1 MDLEQLAAKLR
12 SLTAPFTT
20 GQLAT
25 LAVTFV
31 LVIGVVIASGMWLQK
46 PSYRLLQSDLDPET
60 MGQVVTRLKSMKVP
74 YELDEGGRGIRVPAS
89 RIDELRL
96 EFASSGAETVLPG
109 WKLFDGQDFGITEF
123 GEKIKY
129 RRAMEGEMARTIATL
144 SEVASARVHIA
155 MGKEELFGESRPA
168 TASVVLKLRAGR
180 SLPANAIN
188 GITNLV
194 AGAVDG
200 MKAESVV
207 VLDNYGRP
215 LTRPRADENDPAG
228 AASMERQQRLER
240 EYAARVVAMLEP
252 IVGADHVRV
261 NVALALKRETKE
273 QTQET
278 WDPATTVVR
287 SQQTTSETMNNGA
300 SAIATPPPGVV
311 PGTAGARSNM
321 PAPAP
326 DGGNG
331 STPLTAAPGPTSQR
345 TSETRNNEI
354 GVTKTHT
361 IQPAGEIER
370 LSVAV
375 IVDDDQ
381 TIKSANGTTSVTR
394 TKRTSEEL
402 KKFEN
407 LVSSSVGFNAE
418 RGDRVTVENVA
429 FDEQLAEEVQAPG
442 VLLRYQPQIE
452 ESARIIGLLLVVVL
466 AFLFV
471 VRPLMRRV
479 SSGGDTASDVA
490 VGTRVGANRPR
501 TVAELEGEIEAQL
514 DAAATQGDR
523 RLPVLT
529 KRVAEFTAKE
539 PEHVAK
545 VLRSWMKEEGM
556 VR

>member
-1 MDLEQLAAKLR
+1 MDPEQLAAKLR
-12 SLTAPFTT
+12 SLTAPFTS

-25 LAVTFV
+25 LALTFV
-31 LVIGVVIASGMWLQK
+31 LVIGVVIASAMWLNK
-46 PSYRLLQSDLDPET
+46 PTYRLLQADLDPET
-60 MGQVVTRLKSMKVP
+60 MGQVVSRLKALKVP

-96 EFASSGAETVLPG
+96 EFAASGSEAGLPG

-144 SEVASARVHIA
+144 AEVASARVHIA

-168 TASVVLKLRAGR
+168 TASVVLKLKAGR
-180 SLPANAIN
+180 SLPTNAVN

-215 LTRPRADENDPAG
+215 LTRPKVDENDPAG
-228 AASMERQQRLER
+228 AASVERQQRLER
-240 EYAARVVAMLEP
+240 EYAQRVVAMLEP
-252 IVGADHVRV
+252 IVGSDHVRV
-261 NVALALKRETKE
+261 NVALSLKRQTTE

-278 WDPATTVVR
+278 WDPNATVIR

-300 SAIATPPPGVV
+300 TALATPPPGVV
-311 PGTAGARSNM
+311 PGTAGSRSNL

-326 DGGNG
+326 NGGTG
-331 STPLTAAPGPTSQR
+331 AAPLTVAQGPTSQR
-345 TSETRNNEI
+345 TTETKNNEI
-354 GVTKTHT
+354 GVTKVHT

-381 TIKSANGTTSVTR
+381 EVKAENGKSSVTR

-407 LVSSSVGFNAE
+407 LVASSVGFNME
-418 RGDRVTVENVA
+418 RGDRVTVENIA
-429 FDEQLAEEVQAPG
+429 FDEPVSEEVEAPS
-442 VLLRYQPQIE
+442 VLVRYQPQIE
-452 ESARIIGLLLVVVL
+452 ESVRVGGVLLVVVL
-466 AFLFV
+466 AFFFLV
-471 VRPLMRRV
+471 KPLMAKVSAGRV
-479 SSGGDTASDVA
+479 ATGGLAVATA
-490 VGTRVGANRPR
+490 GGARPR

-514 DAAATQGDR
+514 DAAETKGDR
-523 RLPVLT
+523 KLPVLT
-529 KRVAEFTAKE
+529 KRVADGAIKE

-545 VLRSWMKEEGM
+545 VLRSWMKEE

>member
-1 MDLEQLAAKLR
+1 MDPEQIAAKLR

-20 GQLAT
+20 GQLVS

-31 LVIGVVIASGMWLQK
+31 LVIGVVIASAMWLQK
-46 PSYRLLQSDLDPET
+46 PTYRLLQSDLDPET
-60 MGQVVTRLKSMKVP
+60 MGQVVTRLKAMKVP
-74 YELDEGGRGIRVPAS
+74 YELDEGSRGIRVPAN

-96 EFASSGAETVLPG
+96 EFASTGAEAGLPG

-129 RRAMEGEMARTIATL
+129 RRAMEGELARTIATL

-168 TASVVLKLRAGR
+168 TASVVLKIRPGR
-180 SLPANAIN
+180 SLPTNAIN

-194 AGAVDG
+194 AGGVDG
-200 MKAESVV
+200 MKPESVV

-215 LTRPRADENDPAG
+215 LTRPRVDENDPAG

-261 NVALALKRETKE
+261 NVALTLKRETTE

-278 WDPATTVVR
+278 WDPAATVVR
-287 SQQTTSETMNNGA
+287 SQQTTNETTNGGA
-300 SAIATPPPGVV
+300 TALATPPPGVA
-311 PGTAGARSNM
+311 PGTAGARSNL

-326 DGGNG
+326 NGGSG
-331 STPLTAAPGPTSQR
+331 ASPLTTAQGPASQR
-345 TSETRNNEI
+345 TTETRNNEI
-354 GVTKTHT
+354 GVTKVHT
-361 IQPAGEIER
+361 IQPAGEIAR

-381 TIKSANGTTSVTR
+381 QFKNEKGTTTVTR
-394 TKRTSEEL
+394 TKRNSEEL

-418 RGDRVTVENVA
+418 RGDHVTVENIA
-429 FDEQLAEEVQAPG
+429 FDEPMAEEVEAPG
-442 VLLRYQPQIE
+442 VFVRYQPQIE
-452 ESARIIGLLLVVVL
+452 ESARVGGLLLVVVL

-471 VRPLMRRV
+471 IRPLMRKV
-479 SSGGDTASDVA
+479 SLGGVAGTAVA
-490 VGTRVGANRPR
+490 VAGGVAGNRPR

-514 DAAATQGDR
+514 DAAETRGGDR

-529 KRVAEFTAKE
+529 KRVADTTMRE

-545 VLRSWMKEEGM
+545 VLRSWMKEE

>member
-1 MDLEQLAAKLR
+1 MDPEQLAAKLR
-12 SLTAPFTT
+12 NLTAPFTS
-20 GQLAT
+20 GQLVT
-25 LAVTFV
+25 LALTFV
-31 LVIGVVIASGMWLQK
+31 VVISVVIASAMWLQK
-46 PSYRLLQSDLDPET
+46 PTYRLLQSDLDSET
-60 MGQVVTRLKSMKVP
+60 MGQVVARLKSLKVP

-96 EFASSGAETVLPG
+96 EFAATGNEAGLSG

-144 SEVASARVHIA
+144 AEVSSARVHIA

-168 TASVVLKLRAGR
+168 TASVVLKLKAGR
-180 SLPANAIN
+180 SLPGSAVN

-200 MKAESVV
+200 MKAEAVV

-215 LTRPRADENDPAG
+215 LTRPKVDENDPAG

-240 EYAARVVAMLEP
+240 EYSQRVVAMLEP

-261 NVALALKRETKE
+261 NVALSLKRETTE

-278 WDPATTVVR
+278 WDPNTTVIR
-287 SQQTTSETMNNGA
+287 SQQTSNETTNGGA
-300 SAIATPPPGVV
+300 TALATPPPGVV
-311 PGTAGARSNM
+311 PGTAGSRSNL

-326 DGGNG
+326 NGGTG
-331 STPLTAAPGPTSQR
+331 AAALTTAQGPTSQR
-345 TSETRNNEI
+345 TTETKNNEI

-381 TIKSANGTTSVTR
+381 QVKAGNGTSTVTR

-407 LVSSSVGFNAE
+407 LVASSVGFNSE
-418 RGDRVTVENVA
+418 RGDRVTVENIA
-429 FDEQLAEEVQAPG
+429 FDEPLAEEVQAPS
-442 VLLRYQPQIE
+442 VLVRYQPQIE
-452 ESARIIGLLLVVVL
+452 ESARVVGLIVVVVL
-466 AFLFV
+466 AFFFV
-471 VRPLMRRV
+471 VKPLMAKV
-479 SSGGDTASDVA
+479 STGVA
-490 VGTRVGANRPR
+490 TTRVAAATAGARPR

-523 RLPVLT
+523 KLPVLT
-529 KRVAEFTAKE
+529 KRVADGAIKE

-545 VLRSWMKEEGM
+545 VLRSWMKEE

>member
-1 MDLEQLAAKLR
+1 MDPEQLAAKLR
-12 SLTAPFTT
+12 NLTAPFTT
-20 GQLAT
+20 GQLMT
-25 LAVTFV
+25 LAMTFV
-31 LVIGVVIASGMWLQK
+31 LVVGVVIASGMWLNK
-46 PSYRLLQSDLDPET
+46 PTYRLLQSDLDPET
-60 MGQVVTRLKSMKVP
+60 MGQMVTRLKALKVP
-74 YELDEGGRGIRVPAS
+74 YELDEGGRAIRVPAS

-96 EFASSGAETVLPG
+96 EFASSGSEAGLPG

-144 SEVASARVHIA
+144 AEVSTARVHIA

-168 TASVVLKLRAGR
+168 TASVVLKLKSGR
-180 SLPANAIN
+180 SLPASAVN

-194 AGAVDG
+194 ASAVDG

-215 LTRPRADENDPAG
+215 LTRPKVDENDPAG

-240 EYAARVVAMLEP
+240 EYATRVVAMLEP

-261 NVALALKRETKE
+261 NVALSLKRETTE
-273 QTQET
+273 QTQEV
-278 WDPATTVVR
+278 WDPNATVIR
-287 SQQTTSETMNNGA
+287 SQQTTSETSSGGA
-300 SAIATPPPGVV
+300 TALATPPPGVV

-326 DGGNG
+326 NGGTG
-331 STPLTAAPGPTSQR
+331 ATPLTAAQGPSSQR
-345 TSETRNNEI
+345 TTETRNNEI
-354 GVTKTHT
+354 GVTKVHT

-375 IVDDDQ
+375 IVDDGQQ
-381 TIKSANGTTSVTR
+381 TANANGNATVTR

-407 LVSSSVGFNAE
+407 LVASSVGFDAM
-418 RGDRVTVENVA
+418 RGDRVTVENIA
-429 FDEQLAEEVQAPG
+429 FDEQAGEEVEAPG
-442 VLLRYQPQIE
+442 VFVRYQPQIE
-452 ESARIIGLLLVVVL
+452 ESARIGGLLLVVVL
-466 AFLFV
+466 AFLFFV
-471 VRPLMRRV
+471 KPLMAKV
-479 SSGGDTASDVA
+479 SAGAATTRVA
-490 VGTRVGANRPR
+490 VAAAGGGARPR

-523 RLPVLT
+523 KLPVLT
-529 KRVAEFTAKE
+529 KRVADGAIKE

-545 VLRSWMKEEGM
+545 VLRSWMKEE

>member
-1 MDLEQLAAKLR
+1 VA
-12 SLTAPFTT
+12 
-20 GQLAT
+20 
-25 LAVTFV
+25 
-31 LVIGVVIASGMWLQK
+31 
-46 PSYRLLQSDLDPET
+46 
-60 MGQVVTRLKSMKVP
+60 RLKSLKVP

-96 EFASSGAETVLPG
+96 EFAATGNEAGLSG

-144 SEVASARVHIA
+144 AEVSSARVHIA

-168 TASVVLKLRAGR
+168 TASVVLKLKAGR
-180 SLPANAIN
+180 SLPGSAVN

-200 MKAESVV
+200 MKAEAVV

-215 LTRPRADENDPAG
+215 LTRPKVDENDPAG

-240 EYAARVVAMLEP
+240 EYSQRVVAMLEP

-261 NVALALKRETKE
+261 NVALSLKRETTE

-278 WDPATTVVR
+278 WDPNTTVIR
-287 SQQTTSETMNNGA
+287 SQQTSNETTNGGA
-300 SAIATPPPGVV
+300 TALATPPPGVV
-311 PGTAGARSNM
+311 PGTAGSRSNL

-326 DGGNG
+326 NGGTG
-331 STPLTAAPGPTSQR
+331 AAALTTAQGPTSQR
-345 TSETRNNEI
+345 TTETKNNEI

-381 TIKSANGTTSVTR
+381 QVKAGNGTSTVTR

-407 LVSSSVGFNAE
+407 LVASSVGFNSE
-418 RGDRVTVENVA
+418 RGDRVTVENIA
-429 FDEQLAEEVQAPG
+429 FDEPLAEEVQAPS
-442 VLLRYQPQIE
+442 VLVRYQPQIE
-452 ESARIIGLLLVVVL
+452 ESARVVGLIVVVVL
-466 AFLFV
+466 AFFFV
-471 VRPLMRRV
+471 VKPLMAKV
-479 SSGGDTASDVA
+479 STGVA
-490 VGTRVGANRPR
+490 TTRVAAATAGARPR

-523 RLPVLT
+523 KLPVLT
-529 KRVAEFTAKE
+529 KRVADGAIKE

-545 VLRSWMKEEGM
+545 VLRSWMKEE

>member
-1 MDLEQLAAKLR
+1 MDPEQIAAKLR
-12 SLTAPFTT
+12 TLTAPFTT
-20 GQLAT
+20 GQLVT
-25 LAVTFV
+25 LAATFV
-31 LVIGVVIASGMWLQK
+31 IVIGVVIASAMWLQK
-46 PSYRLLQSDLDPET
+46 PTYRLLQGDLDPET
-60 MGQVVTRLKSMKVP
+60 MGQVVARLKTLKVP
-74 YELDEGGRGIRVPAS
+74 YELDEGGRGVRVPAS

-96 EFASSGAETVLPG
+96 EFAASGGSEAGLPG

-144 SEVASARVHIA
+144 AEVSSARVHIA

-168 TASVVLKLRAGR
+168 TASVVLKLKAGR
-180 SLPANAIN
+180 SLPTSAVN

-194 AGAVDG
+194 ASAVDG

-215 LTRPRADENDPAG
+215 LTRPKVDENDPAG

-240 EYAARVVAMLEP
+240 EYAQRVVAMLEP

-261 NVALALKRETKE
+261 NVALTLKRETTE
-273 QTQET
+273 QTQES
-278 WDPATTVVR
+278 WDPNMTVVR
-287 SQQTTSETMNNGA
+287 SQQTTSETQNGGA
-300 SAIATPPPGVV
+300 TALATPPPGVV
-311 PGTAGARSNM
+311 PGTAGTRSNM

-326 DGGNG
+326 NGGTG
-331 STPLTAAPGPTSQR
+331 AAPLNLAQGPTSQR
-345 TSETRNNEI
+345 TTETRNNEI
-354 GVTKTHT
+354 GVIKTHT

-381 TIKSANGTTSVTR
+381 QIKTENGNTSVAR

-407 LVSSSVGFNAE
+407 LVASSVGFNME
-418 RGDRVTVENVA
+418 RGDRVTVENIA
-429 FDEQLAEEVQAPG
+429 FDEPLAEEVAAPG
-442 VLLRYQPQIE
+442 VFVRYQPQIE
-452 ESARIIGLLLVVVL
+452 ESARVVGLIVVVVL

-471 VRPLMRRV
+471 VKPLMAKV
-479 SSGGDTASDVA
+479 SAGAASGGGGGMAVA
-490 VGTRVGANRPR
+490 VAGNRPR

-514 DAAATQGDR
+514 DAAETKGDR
-523 RLPVLT
+523 KLPVLT
-529 KRVAEFTAKE
+529 KRVADGAMKE

-545 VLRSWMKEEGM
+545 VLRSWMKEE

>member
-1 MDLEQLAAKLR
+1 MDPEQLAAKLR
-12 SLTAPFTT
+12 RLTDPFTT
-20 GQLAT
+20 GQLVT

-31 LVIGVVIASGMWLQK
+31 VVIGLVIASAMWLQK
-46 PSYRLLQSDLDPET
+46 PTYRLLQSDLDPEA
-60 MGQVVTRLKSMKVP
+60 MAQVVTRLKALKVP
-74 YELDEGGRGIRVPAS
+74 YDLDEGGRGIRVPAS

-96 EFASSGAETVLPG
+96 EFAATGSDAGLPG
-109 WKLFDGQDFGITEF
+109 WRLFDGQDFGITEF

-144 SEVASARVHIA
+144 AEVASARVHIA

-168 TASVVLKLRAGR
+168 TASVVLKLRPGR
-180 SLPANAIN
+180 ALPSSAIN

-194 AGAVDG
+194 AGGVDG
-200 MKAESVV
+200 MQPESVV

-215 LTRPRADENDPAG
+215 LTRPKVDENDPAG

-261 NVALALKRETKE
+261 NVALALKRETTE

-278 WDPATTVVR
+278 WDPNATVVR
-287 SQQTTSETMNNGA
+287 SQQTTSEMTNSGA
-300 SAIATPPPGVV
+300 STLATPPPGVV
-311 PGTAGARSNM
+311 PGTAGTRSNM

-326 DGGNG
+326 NGGTG
-331 STPLTAAPGPTSQR
+331 ATARTTAQGPSSQR
-345 TSETRNNEI
+345 TTETRNNEI

-361 IQPAGEIER
+361 IQPAGEIAR

-381 TIKSANGTTSVTR
+381 QIKNENGNTTVTR
-394 TKRTSEEL
+394 TKRSSEEL

-418 RGDRVTVENVA
+418 RGDRVTVENIA
-429 FDEQLAEEVQAPG
+429 FDEPIAEEVEAPG
-442 VLLRYQPQIE
+442 VLVRYQPQIE
-452 ESARIIGLLLVVVL
+452 ESARVVGLIVVIGL
-466 AFLFV
+466 AFMFV
-471 VRPLMRRV
+471 VRPLMRKV
-479 SSGGDTASDVA
+479 AAGA
-490 VGTRVGANRPR
+490 VGGAGGAVALAARLPANRPR

-514 DAAATQGDR
+514 DAAETKGDR
-523 RLPVLT
+523 KLPVLT
-529 KRVAEFTAKE
+529 KRVADGAMKE

-545 VLRSWMKEEGM
+545 VLRSWMKEE

>member
-1 MDLEQLAAKLR
+1 MDPEQLAAKLR
-12 SLTAPFTT
+12 TLTAPFTT
-20 GQLAT
+20 GQLVT
-25 LAVTFV
+25 LVLTFF
-31 LVIGVVIASGMWLQK
+31 LVIGVVIASAMWLQK
-46 PSYRLLQSDLDPET
+46 PTYRLLQADLDAES
-60 MGQVVTRLKSMKVP
+60 MAQVVTRLKSLKVP

-96 EFASSGAETVLPG
+96 EFAAAGGDGGGLPG

-144 SEVASARVHIA
+144 AEVASARVHIA

-168 TASVVLKLRAGR
+168 TASVVLKLRPGR
-180 SLPANAIN
+180 ALPASAVN

-200 MKAESVV
+200 MKPESVV

-215 LTRPRADENDPAG
+215 LTRPKVDENDPAG

-240 EYAARVVAMLEP
+240 EYAQRVVAMLEP

-261 NVALALKRETKE
+261 NVALTLKRETTE
-273 QTQET
+273 QTQES
-278 WDPATTVVR
+278 WDPTMTVVR
-287 SQQTTSETMNNGA
+287 SQQTTTETTNGGA
-300 SAIATPPPGVV
+300 TALATPPPGVV

-326 DGGNG
+326 NGGTG
-331 STPLTAAPGPTSQR
+331 AAPLTTAQGPTSQR

-381 TIKSANGTTSVTR
+381 QVKTDGGNTSVTR

-407 LVSSSVGFNAE
+407 LVASSVGFDAM
-418 RGDRVTVENVA
+418 RGDRVTVENIA
-429 FDEQLAEEVQAPG
+429 FDEPLAQEVEAPG
-442 VLLRYQPQIE
+442 MLVRYQPQIE
-452 ESARIIGLLLVVVL
+452 ESARIVGLLVVVVM

-471 VRPLMRRV
+471 IKPLMAKV
-479 SSGGDTASDVA
+479 SAGVATSRVA
-490 VGTRVGANRPR
+490 VATAGGARPR

-514 DAAATQGDR
+514 DAAETKGDR
-523 RLPVLT
+523 KLPVLT
-529 KRVAEFTAKE
+529 KRVADGAMKE

-545 VLRSWMKEEGM
+545 VLRSWMKEE

>member
-1 MDLEQLAAKLR
+1 MDPEQLAAKLR
-12 SLTAPFTT
+12 SLTAPFTS

-25 LAVTFV
+25 LALTFV
-31 LVIGVVIASGMWLQK
+31 LVIGVVIASAMWLNK
-46 PSYRLLQSDLDPET
+46 PTYRLLQADLDPET
-60 MGQVVTRLKSMKVP
+60 MGQVVSRLKALKVP

-96 EFASSGAETVLPG
+96 EFAASGSEAGLPG

-144 SEVASARVHIA
+144 AEVSSARVHIA

-168 TASVVLKLRAGR
+168 TASVVLKLKAGR
-180 SLPANAIN
+180 SLPGSAVN

-200 MKAESVV
+200 MKAEAVV

-215 LTRPRADENDPAG
+215 LTRPKVDENDPAG
-228 AASMERQQRLER
+228 AASVERQQRLER
-240 EYAARVVAMLEP
+240 EYAQRVVAMLEP
-252 IVGADHVRV
+252 IVGSDHVRV
-261 NVALALKRETKE
+261 NVALSLKRQTTE

-278 WDPATTVVR
+278 WDPNATVIR
-287 SQQTTSETMNNGA
+287 SQQTTSETTNSGA
-300 SAIATPPPGVV
+300 TALATPPPGVV
-311 PGTAGARSNM
+311 PGTAGSRSNL

-326 DGGNG
+326 NGGTG
-331 STPLTAAPGPTSQR
+331 AAPLTTAQGPTSQR
-345 TSETRNNEI
+345 TSETKNNEI
-354 GVTKTHT
+354 GVTKVHT

-381 TIKSANGTTSVTR
+381 QIKTENGNTSVAR

-407 LVSSSVGFNAE
+407 LVASSVGFNME
-418 RGDRVTVENVA
+418 RGDRVTVENIA
-429 FDEQLAEEVQAPG
+429 FDEPLAEEVEAPG
-442 VLLRYQPQIE
+442 VFVRYQPQIE
-452 ESARIIGLLLVVVL
+452 ESARVVGLVMVVVL

-471 VRPLMRRV
+471 VKPLMARV
-479 SSGGDTASDVA
+479 SAGAGSGGGGMAVA
-490 VGTRVGANRPR
+490 VAGNRPR

-514 DAAATQGDR
+514 DAAETKGDR
-523 RLPVLT
+523 KLPVLT
-529 KRVAEFTAKE
+529 KRVADGALKE

-545 VLRSWMKEEGM
+545 VLRSWMKEE

>member
-1 MDLEQLAAKLR
+1 MDPEQLAAKLR
-12 SLTAPFTT
+12 NITAPFTT
-20 GQLAT
+20 GQLMT

-31 LVIGVVIASGMWLQK
+31 LVVGVVIASAMWLKK
-46 PSYRLLQSDLDPET
+46 PTYRLLQSDLDPET
-60 MGQVVTRLKSMKVP
+60 MGQMVTRLKSLKVP
-74 YELDEGGRGIRVPAS
+74 YELDEGGRSIRVPAS

-96 EFASSGAETVLPG
+96 EFASSGGEAGLPG

-129 RRAMEGEMARTIATL
+129 RRAMEGEMARTIAAL
-144 SEVASARVHIA
+144 SEVSTARVHIA

-168 TASVVLKLRAGR
+168 TASVVLKLKSGR
-180 SLPANAIN
+180 SLPASAVN

-194 AGAVDG
+194 ASAVDG

-215 LTRPRADENDPAG
+215 LTRPKVDENDPAG

-240 EYAARVVAMLEP
+240 EYAQRVVAMLEP

-261 NVALALKRETKE
+261 NVALTLKRETTE
-273 QTQET
+273 QTQEV
-278 WDPATTVVR
+278 WDPNATVVR
-287 SQQTTSETMNNGA
+287 SQQTTSETTA
-300 SAIATPPPGVV
+300 SGTTALATPPPGVV

-326 DGGNG
+326 NGGTG
-331 STPLTAAPGPTSQR
+331 ATPLTAAQGPSSQR
-345 TSETRNNEI
+345 TTETRNNEI
-354 GVTKTHT
+354 GVTKVHT
-361 IQPAGEIER
+361 IQPAGEIEK

-381 TIKSANGTTSVTR
+381 QAKTENGNTSVTR

-407 LVSSSVGFNAE
+407 LVASSVGFDAM
-418 RGDRVTVENVA
+418 RGDRVTVENIA
-429 FDEQLAEEVQAPG
+429 FDEQVGEEVEAPG
-442 VLLRYQPQIE
+442 VFVRYQPQIE
-452 ESARIIGLLLVVVL
+452 EGARVGGLILIVVL
-466 AFLFV
+466 AFVFFV
-471 VRPLMRRV
+471 KPLMAKV
-479 SSGGDTASDVA
+479 SAGVATSRVA
-490 VGTRVGANRPR
+490 VATAGGGARPR

-514 DAAATQGDR
+514 DAAETKGDR
-523 RLPVLT
+523 KLPVLT
-529 KRVAEFTAKE
+529 KRVADGALKE

-545 VLRSWMKEEGM
+545 VLRSWMKEE

>member
-1 MDLEQLAAKLR
+1 MDPEQLAAKLR
-12 SLTAPFTT
+12 NLTAPFTS

-25 LAVTFV
+25 LALTFV
-31 LVIGVVIASGMWLQK
+31 LVIGVVIASAMWLQK
-46 PSYRLLQSDLDPET
+46 PTYRLLQADLDPET
-60 MGQVVTRLKSMKVP
+60 MGQVVSRLKVLKVP

-96 EFASSGAETVLPG
+96 EFAQSGNEAGLPG

-144 SEVASARVHIA
+144 AEVSSARVHIA

-168 TASVVLKLRAGR
+168 TASVVLKLKAGR
-180 SLPANAIN
+180 SLPSNAVN

-215 LTRPRADENDPAG
+215 LTRPKVDENDPAG

-240 EYAARVVAMLEP
+240 EYAQRVVAMLEP
-252 IVGADHVRV
+252 IVGSDHVRV
-261 NVALALKRETKE
+261 NVALSLKRQTTE

-278 WDPATTVVR
+278 WDPNATVIR
-287 SQQTTSETMNNGA
+287 SQQTTSETMNSGA
-300 SAIATPPPGVV
+300 TALATPPPGVV
-311 PGTAGARSNM
+311 PGTAGARSNL

-326 DGGNG
+326 TGGTG
-331 STPLTAAPGPTSQR
+331 ATPLTTAPGPTSQR
-345 TSETRNNEI
+345 TTETKNNEI
-354 GVTKTHT
+354 GVTKVHT

-381 TIKSANGTTSVTR
+381 QVKTENGKSAVTR
-394 TKRTSEEL
+394 TKRTAEEL

-407 LVSSSVGFNAE
+407 LVASSVGLNAE
-418 RGDRVTVENVA
+418 RGDRVTVENIA
-429 FDEQLAEEVQAPG
+429 FDEPVSEDVQAPS
-442 VLLRYQPQIE
+442 VLVRYQPQIE
-452 ESARIIGLLLVVVL
+452 ETARVVGLLLVVGL

-471 VRPLMRRV
+471 VKPLMGRV
-479 SSGGDTASDVA
+479 SAGVATTRVA
-490 VGTRVGANRPR
+490 VAAAGTRPR

-523 RLPVLT
+523 KLPVLT
-529 KRVAEFTAKE
+529 KRVADGAIKE

-545 VLRSWMKEEGM
+545 VLRSWMKEE

>member
-1 MDLEQLAAKLR
+1 MDPEQLAAKLR
-12 SLTAPFTT
+12 NLTAPFTT

-25 LAVTFV
+25 LALTFV

-46 PSYRLLQSDLDPET
+46 PTYRLLQSDLDPET
-60 MGQVVTRLKSMKVP
+60 MGQVVSRLKSLKVP
-74 YELDEGGRGIRVPAS
+74 YELDEGGRSIRVPAS

-96 EFASSGAETVLPG
+96 EFAASGSEAGIKG
-109 WKLFDGQDFGITEF
+109 WTLFDGQDFGITEF

-144 SEVASARVHIA
+144 AEVSSARVHIA

-168 TASVVLKLRAGR
+168 TASVVLKLKAGR
-180 SLPANAIN
+180 SLPTSAVN

-215 LTRPRADENDPAG
+215 LTRPKVDENDPAG

-240 EYAARVVAMLEP
+240 EYAQRVVAMLEP
-252 IVGADHVRV
+252 IVGADRVRV
-261 NVALALKRETKE
+261 NVALALKRSTTE

-278 WDPATTVVR
+278 WDPNASVIR
-287 SQQTTSETMNNGA
+287 SQQTTSETTNSGTTA
-300 SAIATPPPGVV
+300 LAGPPPGVT
-311 PGTAGARSNM
+311 PGTAGARSNL

-326 DGGNG
+326 NGGTG
-331 STPLTAAPGPTSQR
+331 AAPLTTAQGATSQR
-345 TSETRNNEI
+345 TTETKNNEI
-354 GVTKTHT
+354 GLTKVHT

-381 TIKSANGTTSVTR
+381 QVKTTNGTSAVTR

-407 LVSSSVGFNAE
+407 LVASSVGFNME
-418 RGDRVTVENVA
+418 RGDRVTVENIA
-429 FDEQLAEEVQAPG
+429 FDEPVSEEVEAPG
-442 VLLRYQPQIE
+442 ALVKYQPQIE
-452 ESARIIGLLLVVVL
+452 ESARVVGLLVVVAL

-471 VRPLMRRV
+471 IKPLMAKV
-479 SSGGDTASDVA
+479 SAGVSTSGLAVATAS
-490 VGTRVGANRPR
+490 GARPR
-501 TVAELEGEIEAQL
+501 TVAELEGEIAAQL
-514 DAAATQGDR
+514 DAAETKGDR
-523 RLPVLT
+523 KLPVLT
-529 KRVAEFTAKE
+529 KRVADGAMKE

-545 VLRSWMKEEGM
+545 VLRSWMKEE

>member
-1 MDLEQLAAKLR
+1 MDPEQLAAKLR
-12 SLTAPFTT
+12 SLTAPFTS

-25 LAVTFV
+25 LALTFV
-31 LVIGVVIASGMWLQK
+31 LVIGVVIASAMWLNK
-46 PSYRLLQSDLDPET
+46 PTYRLLQADLDPET
-60 MGQVVTRLKSMKVP
+60 MGQVVSRLKVLKVP

-96 EFASSGAETVLPG
+96 EFAASGSEAGLPG

-144 SEVASARVHIA
+144 AEVSSARVHIA

-168 TASVVLKLRAGR
+168 TASVVLKLKAGR
-180 SLPANAIN
+180 SLPTNAVN

-215 LTRPRADENDPAG
+215 LTRPKVDENDPAG
-228 AASMERQQRLER
+228 AASVERQQRLER
-240 EYAARVVAMLEP
+240 EYAQRVVAMLEP
-252 IVGADHVRV
+252 IVGSDHVRV
-261 NVALALKRETKE
+261 NVALSLKRQTTE

-278 WDPATTVVR
+278 WDPNATVIR

-300 SAIATPPPGVV
+300 TALATPPPGVV
-311 PGTAGARSNM
+311 PGTAGSRSNL

-326 DGGNG
+326 NGGTG
-331 STPLTAAPGPTSQR
+331 AAPLTVAQGPTSQR
-345 TSETRNNEI
+345 TTETKNNEI
-354 GVTKTHT
+354 GVTKVHT

-381 TIKSANGTTSVTR
+381 QVKAENGKSAVTR

-407 LVSSSVGFNAE
+407 LVASSVGFNME
-418 RGDRVTVENVA
+418 RGDRVTVENIA
-429 FDEQLAEEVQAPG
+429 FDEPVSEEVEAPS
-442 VLLRYQPQIE
+442 VLVRYQPQIE
-452 ESARIIGLLLVVVL
+452 ESVRVGGVLLVVVL
-466 AFLFV
+466 AFFFLV
-471 VRPLMRRV
+471 KPLMAKVSAGRV
-479 SSGGDTASDVA
+479 ATGGLAVATA
-490 VGTRVGANRPR
+490 GGARPR

-514 DAAATQGDR
+514 DAAETKGDR
-523 RLPVLT
+523 KLPVLT
-529 KRVAEFTAKE
+529 KRVADGAIKE

-545 VLRSWMKEEGM
+545 VLRSWMKEE

>member
-12 SLTAPFTT
+12 TITAPFTT
-20 GQLAT
+20 GQLVT
-25 LAVTFV
+25 LVLTFV
-31 LVIGVVIASGMWLQK
+31 LVIGLVIASGMWLNK
-46 PSYRLLQSDLDPET
+46 PTYRLLQADLDAET
-60 MGQVVTRLKSMKVP
+60 MGQVVSRLKALKVP

-96 EFASSGAETVLPG
+96 EFAASGAEAGLPG

-144 SEVASARVHIA
+144 AEVSSARVHIA

-168 TASVVLKLRAGR
+168 TASVVLKLKAGR
-180 SLPANAIN
+180 TLPASAAN

-194 AGAVDG
+194 ASAVDG
-200 MKAESVV
+200 MKPESVV

-215 LTRPRADENDPAG
+215 LTRPKIDDNDPAG

-240 EYAARVVAMLEP
+240 EYAQRVVAMLEP

-261 NVALALKRETKE
+261 NVALALKRETTE
-273 QTQET
+273 QTQES
-278 WDPATTVVR
+278 WDPNMTVVR
-287 SQQTTSETMNNGA
+287 SQQTTSETTNGGTTA
-300 SAIATPPPGVV
+300 LATPPPGVV

-326 DGGNG
+326 NGGTG
-331 STPLTAAPGPTSQR
+331 ATPPTTAQGPSSQR
-345 TSETRNNEI
+345 TTETRNNEI
-354 GVTKTHT
+354 GVTKVHT

-381 TIKSANGTTSVTR
+381 KLTTANGSTSVTR

-407 LVSSSVGFNAE
+407 LVASSVGFDAM
-418 RGDRVTVENVA
+418 RGDKVTVENIA
-429 FDEQLAEEVQAPG
+429 FDEPMSEEVEAPG
-442 VLLRYQPQIE
+442 VFVRYQPQIE
-452 ESARIIGLLLVVVL
+452 ESARIVGVLVVVLL

-471 VRPLMRRV
+471 VKPLMRKV
-479 SSGGDTASDVA
+479 SAGAATTRVA
-490 VGTRVGANRPR
+490 VAAAGARPR

-514 DAAATQGDR
+514 DAAETRGDR
-523 RLPVLT
+523 KLPVLT
-529 KRVAEFTAKE
+529 KRVADGALKE

-545 VLRSWMKEEGM
+545 VLRSWMKEE

>member
-1 MDLEQLAAKLR
+1 MDPEQLAAKR
-12 SLTAPFTT
+12 RNLTAPFTS
-20 GQLAT
+20 GQLVT
-25 LAVTFV
+25 LVVTFV
-31 LVIGVVIASGMWLQK
+31 LVIGVVIASAMWLQK
-46 PSYRLLQSDLDPET
+46 PTYRLLQSDLDPET
-60 MGQVVTRLKSMKVP
+60 MGQVVSRLKTLKVA

-96 EFASSGAETVLPG
+96 EFATSGSEAGIKG
-109 WKLFDGQDFGITEF
+109 WTLFDGQDFGITEF

-144 SEVASARVHIA
+144 AEVSSARVHIA

-168 TASVVLKLRAGR
+168 TASVVLKLKAGR
-180 SLPANAIN
+180 SLPNSAVN

-215 LTRPRADENDPAG
+215 LTRPKVDENDPAG

-240 EYAARVVAMLEP
+240 EYAQRVVTMLEP

-261 NVALALKRETKE
+261 NVALALKRTSTE

-278 WDPATTVVR
+278 WDPNATVIR
-287 SQQTTSETMNNGA
+287 SQQTSSETTNSGTTA
-300 SAIATPPPGVV
+300 LATPPPGVT
-311 PGTAGARSNM
+311 PGTAGSRANL

-326 DGGNG
+326 NGGTG
-331 STPLTAAPGPTSQR
+331 ATPVTTAQGPTSQR
-345 TSETRNNEI
+345 TTETKNNEI
-354 GVTKTHT
+354 GVTKVHT

-381 TIKSANGTTSVTR
+381 QVKTTNGTSAVTR

-407 LVSSSVGFNAE
+407 LVASSGGFNME
-418 RGDRVTVENVA
+418 RGDRVTVENIA
-429 FDEQLAEEVQAPG
+429 FDEPASEEVEAPG
-442 VLLRYQPQIE
+442 ALVKYQPQIE
-452 ESARIIGLLLVVVL
+452 ESARVVGLVVVVVL

-471 VRPLMRRV
+471 IKPLMAKV
-479 SSGGDTASDVA
+479 SAGASTSSLAVATAN
-490 VGTRVGANRPR
+490 GARPR
-501 TVAELEGEIEAQL
+501 TVAELEGEIAAQL
-514 DAAATQGDR
+514 DAAETKGDR
-523 RLPVLT
+523 KLPVLT
-529 KRVAEFTAKE
+529 KRVADGAMKE

-545 VLRSWMKEEGM
+545 VLRSWMKEE

>member
-1 MDLEQLAAKLR
+1 MDPEQLAAKLR
-12 SLTAPFTT
+12 NLTAPFTS
-20 GQLAT
+20 GQLVT
-25 LAVTFV
+25 LALTFV
-31 LVIGVVIASGMWLQK
+31 IVIGVVIASAMWLQK
-46 PSYRLLQSDLDPET
+46 PTYRLLQADLDPET
-60 MGQVVTRLKSMKVP
+60 MGQVVSRLKSLKVP

-96 EFASSGAETVLPG
+96 EFAASGGSESGLPG

-144 SEVASARVHIA
+144 AEVSSARVHIA

-168 TASVVLKLRAGR
+168 TASVVLKLKAGR
-180 SLPANAIN
+180 SLPTSAVN

-200 MKAESVV
+200 MKAESVI

-215 LTRPRADENDPAG
+215 LTRPKVDENDPAG

-240 EYAARVVAMLEP
+240 EYAQRVVAMLEP

-261 NVALALKRETKE
+261 NVALSLKRQTTE

-278 WDPATTVVR
+278 WDPNATVVR
-287 SQQTTSETMNNGA
+287 SQQTTSETMNSGA
-300 SAIATPPPGVV
+300 TALATPPPGVV
-311 PGTAGARSNM
+311 PGTAGSRSNL

-326 DGGNG
+326 NGGTG
-331 STPLTAAPGPTSQR
+331 AAPLTTAQGPTSQR
-345 TSETRNNEI
+345 TSETKNNEI

-381 TIKSANGTTSVTR
+381 QVKAENGKSTVTR
-394 TKRTSEEL
+394 NKRTPDEL

-407 LVSSSVGFNAE
+407 LVASSVGLNSE
-418 RGDRVTVENVA
+418 RGDRVTVENIA
-429 FDEQLAEEVQAPG
+429 FDEPLAEEIEAPS
-442 VLLRYQPQIE
+442 VLVKYQPQIE
-452 ESARIIGLLLVVVL
+452 ETARVVGLVVVVVL
-466 AFLFV
+466 AFFFV
-471 VRPLMRRV
+471 IRPLMSKV
-479 SSGGDTASDVA
+479 STGVA
-490 VGTRVGANRPR
+490 TTRVTMATAGGGARPR

-514 DAAATQGDR
+514 DAAETKGDR
-523 RLPVLT
+523 KLPVLT
-529 KRVAEFTAKE
+529 KRVADGAIKE

-545 VLRSWMKEEGM
+545 VLRSWMKEE

>member
-1 MDLEQLAAKLR
+1 MDPEQLAAKLR
-12 SLTAPFTT
+12 SLTAPFTS

-25 LAVTFV
+25 LALTFV
-31 LVIGVVIASGMWLQK
+31 LVVGVVIASAMWLQK
-46 PSYRLLQSDLDPET
+46 PTYRLLQSDLDPEA
-60 MGQVVTRLKSMKVP
+60 MAQVITRLKGLKVP

-89 RIDELRL
+89 RVDELRL
-96 EFASSGAETVLPG
+96 EFAASGGDAGLPG

-123 GEKIKY
+123 GEKVKY

-144 SEVASARVHIA
+144 AEVASARVHIA

-168 TASVVLKLRAGR
+168 TASVVLKLRPGR
-180 SLPANAIN
+180 SLPTNAIN

-200 MKAESVV
+200 MQAESVV

-215 LTRPRADENDPAG
+215 LTRAKVDENDPAG

-240 EYAARVVAMLEP
+240 EYAQRVAAMLEP
-252 IVGADHVRV
+252 IVGTDRVRV
-261 NVALALKRETKE
+261 NVALTLKRETTE

-278 WDPATTVVR
+278 WDPNTTVVR
-287 SQQTTSETMNNGA
+287 SQQTTSESTTNGPTA
-300 SAIATPPPGVV
+300 LATPPPGIV
-311 PGTAGARSNM
+311 PGTAGSRSNL

-326 DGGNG
+326 NGGTG
-331 STPLTAAPGPTSQR
+331 TTPITTALGPSSQR

-361 IQPAGEIER
+361 IQPAGEIAR

-381 TIKSANGTTSVTR
+381 RVSNSGGAAKVTR

-407 LVSSSVGFNAE
+407 LVASSVGFNAE
-418 RGDRVTVENVA
+418 RGDRVTVENIA
-429 FDEQLAEEVQAPG
+429 FDEPIAEDVEAPG
-442 VLLRYQPQIE
+442 VLVRYQPQIE
-452 ESARIIGLLLVVVL
+452 ETARVLGLMVVVGL

-471 VRPLMRRV
+471 IKPLMARV
-479 SSGGDTASDVA
+479 SAGAATTRMAVATAP
-490 VGTRVGANRPR
+490 GARPR

-514 DAAATQGDR
+514 DAAETKGDR
-523 RLPVLT
+523 KLPVLT
-529 KRVAEFTAKE
+529 KRVAESSMKE

-545 VLRSWMKEEGM
+545 VLRSWMKEE

>member
-1 MDLEQLAAKLR
+1 MDPEQLAAKLR
-12 SLTAPFTT
+12 NLTAPFTS

-25 LAVTFV
+25 LALTFV
-31 LVIGVVIASGMWLQK
+31 LVIGVVIASAMWLQK
-46 PSYRLLQSDLDPET
+46 PTYRLLQADLDPET
-60 MGQVVTRLKSMKVP
+60 MGQVVSRLKVLKVP

-96 EFASSGAETVLPG
+96 EFAQSGNEAGLPG

-144 SEVASARVHIA
+144 AEVSSARVHIA

-168 TASVVLKLRAGR
+168 TASVVLKLKAGR
-180 SLPANAIN
+180 SLPSNAVN

-215 LTRPRADENDPAG
+215 LTRPKVDENDPAG

-240 EYAARVVAMLEP
+240 EYAQRVVAMLEP
-252 IVGADHVRV
+252 IVGSDHVRV
-261 NVALALKRETKE
+261 NVALSLKRQTTE

-278 WDPATTVVR
+278 WDPNATVIR
-287 SQQTTSETMNNGA
+287 SQQTTSETMNSGA
-300 SAIATPPPGVV
+300 TALATPPPGVV
-311 PGTAGARSNM
+311 PGTAGARSNL

-326 DGGNG
+326 TRGTGA
-331 STPLTAAPGPTSQR
+331 TPLTTAPGPTSQR
-345 TSETRNNEI
+345 TTETKNNEI
-354 GVTKTHT
+354 GVTKVHT

-381 TIKSANGTTSVTR
+381 QVKTENGKSAVTR
-394 TKRTSEEL
+394 TKRTAEEL

-407 LVSSSVGFNAE
+407 LVASSVGLNAE
-418 RGDRVTVENVA
+418 RGDRVTVENIA
-429 FDEQLAEEVQAPG
+429 FDEPVSEDVQAPS
-442 VLLRYQPQIE
+442 VLVRYQPQIE
-452 ESARIIGLLLVVVL
+452 ETARVVGLLLVVGL

-471 VRPLMRRV
+471 VKPLMGRV
-479 SSGGDTASDVA
+479 SAGVATTRVA
-490 VGTRVGANRPR
+490 VAAAGTRPR

-523 RLPVLT
+523 KLPVLT
-529 KRVAEFTAKE
+529 KRVADGAIKE

-545 VLRSWMKEEGM
+545 VLRSWMKEE

>member
-1 MDLEQLAAKLR
+1 MDPEQLAAKLR
-12 SLTAPFTT
+12 NLTAPFTS
-20 GQLAT
+20 GQLVT
-25 LAVTFV
+25 LALTFV
-31 LVIGVVIASGMWLQK
+31 VVISVVIASAMWLQK
-46 PSYRLLQSDLDPET
+46 PTYRLLQSDLDPET
-60 MGQVVTRLKSMKVP
+60 MGQVVARLKSLKVP

-96 EFASSGAETVLPG
+96 EFAATGNEAGLSG

-144 SEVASARVHIA
+144 AEVSSARVHIA

-168 TASVVLKLRAGR
+168 TASVVLKLKAGR
-180 SLPANAIN
+180 SLPGSAVN

-200 MKAESVV
+200 MKAEAVV

-215 LTRPRADENDPAG
+215 LTRPKVDENDPAG

-240 EYAARVVAMLEP
+240 EYSQRVVAMLEP

-261 NVALALKRETKE
+261 NVALSLKRETTE

-278 WDPATTVVR
+278 WDPNTTVIR
-287 SQQTTSETMNNGA
+287 SQQTSNETTNGGA
-300 SAIATPPPGVV
+300 TALATPPPGVV
-311 PGTAGARSNM
+311 PGTAGSRSNL

-326 DGGNG
+326 NGGTG
-331 STPLTAAPGPTSQR
+331 AAALTTAQGPTSQR
-345 TSETRNNEI
+345 TTETKNNEI

-381 TIKSANGTTSVTR
+381 QVKAGNGTSTVTR

-407 LVSSSVGFNAE
+407 LVASSVGFNSE
-418 RGDRVTVENVA
+418 RGDRVTVENIA
-429 FDEQLAEEVQAPG
+429 FDEPLAEEVQAPS
-442 VLLRYQPQIE
+442 VLVRYQPQIE
-452 ESARIIGLLLVVVL
+452 ESARVVGLIVVVVL
-466 AFLFV
+466 AFFFV
-471 VRPLMRRV
+471 VKPLMAKV
-479 SSGGDTASDVA
+479 STGVA
-490 VGTRVGANRPR
+490 TTRVAAATAGARPR

-523 RLPVLT
+523 KLPVLT
-529 KRVAEFTAKE
+529 KRVADGAIKE

-545 VLRSWMKEEGM
+545 VLRSWMKEE

>member
-1 MDLEQLAAKLR
+1 MDPEQLAAKLR
-12 SLTAPFTT
+12 NLTAPFTS
-20 GQLAT
+20 GQLVT

-31 LVIGVVIASGMWLQK
+31 LVIGVVIASAMWLKQ
-46 PSYRLLQSDLDPET
+46 PTYRMLQSDLDPET
-60 MGQVVTRLKSMKVP
+60 MGQVVARLKTLKVP
-74 YELDEGGRGIRVPAS
+74 YQLDEGGRGIRVPAS

-96 EFASSGAETVLPG
+96 EFASQGAEAGLPG

-123 GEKIKY
+123 GEKVKY

-144 SEVASARVHIA
+144 AEVASARVHIA

-180 SLPANAIN
+180 SLPGSAVN

-200 MKAESVV
+200 MKPEAVV

-215 LTRPRADENDPAG
+215 LTRPKIDENDPAG

-240 EYAARVVAMLEP
+240 EYSQRVVAMLEP

-261 NVALALKRETKE
+261 NVALTLKRETTE
-273 QTQET
+273 QTQEV
-278 WDPATTVVR
+278 WDPNATVVR
-287 SQQTTSETMNNGA
+287 SQQTSSETTNGGA
-300 SAIATPPPGVV
+300 TALATPPPGVV

-326 DGGNG
+326 NGGTG
-331 STPLTAAPGPTSQR
+331 AAPLTTAQGPTSQR
-345 TSETRNNEI
+345 TTETRNNEI
-354 GVTKTHT
+354 GVTKVHT

-381 TIKSANGTTSVTR
+381 QVTEANGNPTVTR

-407 LVSSSVGFNAE
+407 LVASSVGFDAM
-418 RGDRVTVENVA
+418 RGDKVTVENIA
-429 FDEQLAEEVQAPG
+429 FDEPVSEEVEAPSM
-442 VLLRYQPQIE
+442 LTRYQPQIE
-452 ESARIIGLLLVVVL
+452 ESARVGGLLVIVVL

-471 VRPLMRRV
+471 IKPLMSRV
-479 SSGGDTASDVA
+479 SAGVA
-490 VGTRVGANRPR
+490 TQRVAMAAPGARPR
-501 TVAELEGEIEAQL
+501 TVAELEGEIAAQL
-514 DAAATQGDR
+514 DAAETKGDR
-523 RLPVLT
+523 KLPVLT
-529 KRVAEFTAKE
+529 KRVADGAMKE

-545 VLRSWMKEEGM
+545 VLRSWMKEE